1 MLRSRPF
8 RLGVKRENEK
18 KCLNLAPLLCT
29 MMMMMMMTS
38 KNDDEGF
45 HVRVVIFLHTNL

>member
-18 KCLNLAPLLCT
+18 KMSQFGT
-29 MMMMMMMTS
+29 VVVY
-38 KNDDEGF
+38 DDDDDDDFKE
-45 HVRVVIFLHTNL
+45 